1 MKVNKKVVGI
11 LIAVIVIAACWF
23 MPLSEGLT
31 REALAMGIFLS
42 AVAMWICES
51 LPMSLTGMGLSMLM
65 VLFGIYKI
73 TDAYRTFAGTA
84 FFFVFATYAI
94 NAALAETTIP
104 DRICAF
110 FLRLT
115 KSNTRL
121 FVLGIMLCPTWRPA
135 RLLRPFL

>member
-31 REALAMGIFLS
+31 REALLAMGIFLS

-104 DRICAF
+104 TVFAHSSF
-110 FLRLT
+110 
-115 KSNTRL
+115 
-121 FVLGIMLCPTWRPA
+121 A
-135 RLLRPFL
+135 